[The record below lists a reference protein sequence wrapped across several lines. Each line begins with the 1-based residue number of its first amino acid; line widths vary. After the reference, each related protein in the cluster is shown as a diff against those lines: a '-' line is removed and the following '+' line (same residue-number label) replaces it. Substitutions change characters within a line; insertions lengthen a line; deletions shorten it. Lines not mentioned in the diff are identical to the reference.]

1 MPDRYAKIA
10 LALGAEPADSEEETA
25 KRGLEIIKKLCQ
37 DCQIPLKLSKI
48 GVPFSAIEKMA
59 KSAMTVTRL
68 LKNNPRQLQLRDAIE
83 IYEKAY

>member
-1 MPDRYAKIA
+1 
-10 LALGAEPADSEEETA
+10 
-25 KRGLEIIKKLCQ
+25 
-37 DCQIPLKLSKI
+37 
-48 GVPFSAIEKMA
+48 VPFSAIEKMA